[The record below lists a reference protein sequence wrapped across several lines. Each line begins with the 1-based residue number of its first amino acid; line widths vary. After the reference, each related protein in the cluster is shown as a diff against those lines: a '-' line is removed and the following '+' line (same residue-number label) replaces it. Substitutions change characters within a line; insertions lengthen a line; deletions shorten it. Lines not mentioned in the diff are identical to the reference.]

1 MQYFR
6 RISSLRKVHLW
17 AGLGTIVVFLWTGQ
31 YMHWGHDPLIGMPA
45 APRMMFRSAH
55 IYLLW
60 SGLLNT
66 MLGLYVRL
74 SDRLWAKG
82 LQVIGSLAIL
92 MGPVLFVAAFLTEP
106 WMTELVRP
114 YARPAIYIAFGGTLL
129 HLAAGLAHPSRC

>member
-1 MQYFR
+1 
-6 RISSLRKVHLW
+6 
-17 AGLGTIVVFLWTGQ
+17 
-31 YMHWGHDPLIGMPA
+31 MHWGHDHLIGMPV

-92 MGPVLFVAAFLTEP
+92 IGPVLFVAAFLTEP

-129 HLAAGLAHPSRC
+129 HLAAGLANPSRC